1 MKQKI
6 ISSIKMLVFLSIG
19 VFLLWLALRGQD
31 FGQLWQEI
39 THFNYWWIALSL
51 LLNFLSH
58 FSRAIRWNMLIEPLG
73 YKPRTINT
81 TLAVLVGYLANYAIP
96 RMGEVS
102 RCAILSRY
110 EKQQFTPLFGTVF
123 TERVIDTLALLIITA
138 GTVLFQFKD
147 IVHFFENNPE
157 SFKSLNRLLH
167 STPMLLGLLVV
178 VLLLVGLVYKFW
190 DKIAQISIMKKVI
203 DLAKGFVEGLKSV
216 LKLKSKMAFL
226 GHTLFIWAMYYISFY
241 VCFFAYGPTSHLGAS
256 VALTAFI
263 MATFG
268 MVAPVQGGIGVWHS
282 MVIAT
287 LSIYGV
293 DKAFS
298 APWTIVVHGSM
309 TLLLIVLGFIALI
322 LLPIVNKKA
331 VVKE

>member
-1 MKQKI
+1 
-6 ISSIKMLVFLSIG
+6 MLVFLSIG
-19 VFLLWLALRGQD
+19 VFLLWLAMRGQD
-31 FGQLWQEI
+31 FSQLWSQI
-39 THFNYWWIALSL
+39 TQFNYWWIALSL
-51 LLNFLSH
+51 LMNFLSH
-58 FSRAIRWNMLIEPLG
+58 FSRAVRWNMLIEPLG
-73 YKPRTINT
+73 YKPKLANT
-81 TLAVLVGYLANYAIP
+81 TLAVFVGYLANYALP

-110 EKQQFTPLFGTVF
+110 EKQPFTPLFGTVF
-123 TERVIDTLALLIITA
+123 TERVIDTLALLLITA

-147 IVHFFENNPE
+147 IVKFFESNPE
-157 SFKSLNRLLH
+157 SFKSLNHLLH
-167 STPMLLGLLVV
+167 STPILLGLFVV
-178 VLLLVGLVYKFW
+178 VAIFIGLIYKFW
-190 DKIAQISIMKKVI
+190 DKIAKIGVMQKVI
-203 DLAKGFVEGLKSV
+203 GIAIGFVEGLKSV

-226 GHTLFIWAMYYISFY
+226 AHTLFIWTMYYVSFY

-287 LSIYGV
+287 LLLYGV
-293 DKAFS
+293 DKAVS

-322 LLPIVNKKA
+322 LLPIVNKNYNPQA
-331 VVKE
+331 TLEQ